1 MGKALIIGIGAVLA
15 VNFTALAF
23 HLYPRVTWLDSAL
36 HFLGGAL
43 MAALFFWFF
52 NRERLPAK
60 PVYKIILAV
69 SFVMLI
75 GVLWEFAE
83 YTFLN
88 ALMDFIFGAEG
99 LPATMSDTMAD
110 LFLDLLGSAV
120 FAVIYYRH
128 EIRNS
133 WR

>member
-1 MGKALIIGIGAVLA
+1 
-15 VNFTALAF
+15 
-23 HLYPRVTWLDSAL
+23 
-36 HFLGGAL
+36 

-60 PVYKIILAV
+60 PVYKIVLGV